1 MTTTWNLN
9 ETLKYKETRPW
20 IWARESWLGRAVREC
35 RRCRRE
41 LWAWA
46 RCEKVAAS
54 NVQQLVE
61 SIAAIPVRTLDSAN
75 QAKDTEA
82 PIFLL
87 STGGRAGSTLFQRI
101 LVTDSRV
108 LLWGEPLAQMGLI
121 PRITEA
127 VSGSVDPHH
136 MQLWRESDKP
146 RSDALPTSWINIL
159 FPPGDD
165 FRSALRTF
173 FDRWLGDPAKERGYA
188 RWGFKEVRLG
198 AAEAVLLH
206 WLYPNAKFII
216 LSRHP
221 YDSYRS
227 LADSNWNICWDRY
240 TGTLMNSAVSFA
252 RIWNQMAVSW
262 TQLPAGFPCV
272 FIRYEDLTSGNFDFR
287 KLESWLGIEI
297 RENVALSLR
306 LGGTTKRPHLSWFE
320 RLIIDRE
327 AAAGMQVLGH
337 SKQIVR

>member
-1 MTTTWNLN
+1 MTTTLSV
-9 ETLKYKETRPW
+9 TQTPRYKETRLW
-20 IWARESWLGRAVREC
+20 IWARASWLGRAVRDF
-35 RRCRRE
+35 RRCRHE
-41 LWAWA
+41 LWTWA
-46 RCEKVAAS
+46 QCEKVAPS

-61 SIAAIPVRTLDSAN
+61 SIAAIPVRAVDS
-75 QAKDTEA
+75 TEEKGEV

-87 STGGRAGSTLFQRI
+87 SVGGRAGSTLLQRI
-101 LVTDSRV
+101 LVTDPRV
-108 LLWGEPLAQMGLI
+108 LLWGEPLSQMGLI

-136 MQLWRESDKP
+136 MQQWRKSDEP
-146 RSDALPTSWINIL
+146 ASSSLPTSWINVL
-159 FPPGDD
+159 FPPGHD
-165 FRSALRTF
+165 FRSALRSF
-173 FDRWLGDPAKERGYA
+173 LDRWLGEPARKLGYT

-198 AAEAVLLH
+198 AAEAVLLR
-206 WLYPNAKFII
+206 WLYPDAKFII

-240 TGTLMNSAVSFA
+240 SHTLMNTAVSFA
-252 RIWNQMAVSW
+252 RIWNHMAESW
-262 TQLPAGFPCV
+262 SQLPAGFPCE

-306 LGGTTKRPHLSWFE
+306 LGGTTKRPRLSWYE

-327 AAAGMQVLGH
+327 ASAGMQALGYPKH
-337 SKQIVR
+337 IE

>member
-1 MTTTWNLN
+1 MTTALNLAV
-9 ETLKYKETRPW
+9 TPKYKETRLW
-20 IWARESWLGRAVREC
+20 IWARASWLGRAVREC
-35 RRCRRE
+35 RRARRE
-41 LWAWA
+41 LWAWTQFPKLA
-46 RCEKVAAS
+46 PAK
-54 NVQQLVE
+54 VQQLAA
-61 SIAAIPVRTLDSAN
+61 SIAAIPARTPDSP
-75 QAKDTEA
+75 DEDREA

-87 STGGRAGSTLFQRI
+87 STGGRAGSTLLQRI

-136 MQLWRESDKP
+136 MQEWRKSDNP
-146 RSDALPTSWINIL
+146 ASSSLPTSWINIL

-165 FRSALRTF
+165 FRSALRSF
-173 FDRWLGDPAKERGYA
+173 FDRWLSQPAKELGYS

-198 AAEAVLLH
+198 AAEAILLH
-206 WLYPNAKFII
+206 WLYPNAKFLI

-221 YDSYRS
+221 YDCYRS
-227 LADSNWNICWDRY
+227 LVDSNWHVCWDRY
-240 TGTLMNSAVSFA
+240 SNTVMNSAVSFA
-252 RIWNQMAVSW
+252 RIWSQMAESW
-262 TQLPAGFPCV
+262 SQLPQGFPCM

-297 RENVALSLR
+297 KENVALSLR
-306 LGGTTKRPHLSWFE
+306 LGGTTKRARLSWCE

-327 AAAGMQVLGH
+327 ATAGMQALGYSKH
-337 SKQIVR
+337 SDK